1 MSNRSDRSLTEVPV
15 TRDKPVLID
24 NGHLV
29 AWDATLA
36 YEVAM
41 NTAHK
46 GFFGTMV
53 ESVTSGEGLVLKFTG
68 TGKVIVCSRN
78 RRVFLSWVAKHLPAA
93 RREK

>member
-29 AWDATLA
+29 AWDAALA

-53 ESVTSGEGLVLKFTG
+53 ESVTSGEGIVLKFTG
-68 TGKVIVCSRN
+68 TGKVVVCSRN
-78 RRVFLSWVAKHLPAA
+78 RTDFLSWVAKHLPAVQ
-93 RREK
+93 REK